1 MNPYL
6 ILAAVVLWGGSVG
19 GAFWYGTG
27 IGKDGEVAKQAAI
40 NQAIVDTRK
49 EAEMGAANA
58 IAKIKI
64 TNTVVRGKV
73 ETVIREN
80 PVYRDVACKHDAIG
94 MQYINEA
101 LTGRSVPAGGGV
113 VPGVDATPR

>member
-1 MNPYL
+1 MNPYV

-27 IGKDGEVAKQAAI
+27 IGKDGEVAKQAEI

-49 EAEMGAANA
+49 EAQLGAADA
-58 IAKIKI
+58 IANIKVN
-64 TNTVVRGKV
+64 NTVVRGKV
-73 ETVIREN
+73 ETVVREN
-80 PVYRDVACKHDAIG
+80 VVYRDCLNDPRG

-101 LTGRSVPAGGGV
+101 LTGRSVPAGGGI
-113 VPGVDATPR
+113 VP